1 MEKHRL
7 RPEARGGHW
16 DAIYEQRGPADLS
29 WYQREPVVAAELI
42 GKLGLAAHAAII
54 DIGGGASTLVDTLLG
69 VGYQDVTVLDVS
81 SAALEAA
88 RHRLGESSRGVNWVH
103 QDLLRWEPDRHYD
116 LWHDRAVFHFLVGSA
131 ERDLY
136 RTALRNAL
144 RSDAHAIV
152 ATFAL
157 DGPTHCSGLEVRRYS
172 PEGICNELGG
182 DFGLVDARSE
192 GHTTPEGKTQPFSW
206 AVMRRRPDASSVVLD
221 ASVGRPV

>member
-1 MEKHRL
+1 MEDR
-7 RPEARGGHW
+7 RRYETRGGHW
-16 DAIYEQRGPADLS
+16 DAVYEQKGPAQVS

-42 GKLGLAAHAAII
+42 GKLDLPANAAII
-54 DIGGGASTLVDTLLG
+54 DVGGGASTLVDTLLSA
-69 VGYQDVTVLDVS
+69 GYEDLTVLDVS

-88 RHRLGESSRGVNWVH
+88 QQRLGESSQRVSWVR
-103 QDLLRWEPDRHYD
+103 QDLLRWEPHRLYD

-136 RTALRNAL
+136 RNVLGHAL

-172 PEGICNELGG
+172 PEGICQELGG
-182 DFGLVDARSE
+182 GFGLVAARAES
-192 GHTTPEGKTQPFSW
+192 HTTPWGMTQPFSW
-206 AVMRRRPDASSVVLD
+206 AVMRRRSDASSR
-221 ASVGRPV
+221 SR